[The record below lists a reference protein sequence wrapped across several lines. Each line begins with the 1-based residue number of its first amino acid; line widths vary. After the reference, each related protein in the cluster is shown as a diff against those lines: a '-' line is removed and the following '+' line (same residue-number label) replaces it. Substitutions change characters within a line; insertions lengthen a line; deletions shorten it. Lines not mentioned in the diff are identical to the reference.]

1 MKTRIQVSSLI
12 ISLLFIISIP
22 TFGQDIEVF
31 NTDVNTDIK
40 PWTNL
45 DFYNDPSN
53 FQFAIVSDN
62 AGGTRQGIFDLAVK
76 KLNMMM
82 PEFVLSVGDLIQGYT
97 EDTSS
102 IKVQW
107 DDFNQ
112 KVDKLK
118 MPFFYLPGNH
128 DITNL
133 VMQKE
138 WEKRY
143 GRRYYQF
150 TYKGVLFI
158 ILDSNDDEDH
168 NLTEAQTTFALNA
181 LEENPEARW
190 TFVLMHHPIWKYD
203 TGGRFEKIED
213 KLSNRKHT
221 VIAGH
226 EHHYQ
231 YIERKNSNYY
241 VLATT
246 GGGSGLVGN
255 RFGSFDHFVWMTMTD
270 NGPVMANLRLDGILA
285 HDISNATTE
294 KMARTMLS
302 NTNFKFLVLTNQDKK
317 FKDGTAYL
325 HFNNTA
331 DVPLNVDLSFYHHH
345 QVDINPSSEK
355 IKLMPGE
362 EKVVE
367 IALNAHEP
375 VTYEELGFLRYYW
388 KLSYD
393 GAEYKDFYLDGN
405 ADFAITPGAPDYYK
419 PVTPQFVEAAD
430 ITFNQ
435 PFVLLDL
442 QLKINDQNT
451 ESESFPKTLRIDEST
466 SLEVVLKNDKN
477 QSTAPAIKSYEK
489 LSYLKGKKVK
499 KAIPGLSFS
508 YYEGNWS
515 GIPDFD
521 KLTPE
526 KEGVTD
532 DFDVGDIAD
541 SKENFGI
548 RFTGYIEVPEEGMY
562 YFRCRADEAASLKIH
577 DKLICVDGTG
587 TAFIEHE
594 KQAGS
599 TGAIALSEGMHPV
612 EIDYYENLGNER
624 LRFYYK
630 TSEEADWN
638 FMELEDQFR
647 TTKKK

>member
-1 MKTRIQVSSLI
+1 MKTQNQISFFAI
-12 ISLLFIISIP
+12 ILFMVFSISA
-22 TFGQDIEVF
+22 FSQDSDQF
-31 NTDVNTDIK
+31 KSDVETKLK

-62 AGGTRQGIFDLAVK
+62 SGGTRQGIFDSAVK

-82 PEFVLSVGDLIQGYT
+82 PEFVLSIGDLIQGYT

-107 DDFNQ
+107 DEFNQ
-112 KVDKLK
+112 KVDKLN

-128 DITNL
+128 DITNM

-138 WEKRY
+138 WENRY

-158 ILDSNDDEDH
+158 ILDSNDDDDH
-168 NLTEAQTTFALNA
+168 NLTEAQTSFALNA
-181 LEENPEARW
+181 LKENPDARW

-203 TGGRFEKIED
+203 TGGRFEKIEEA
-213 KLSNRKHT
+213 LNNRKHT

-231 YIERKNSNYY
+231 YIERNESNYY

-246 GGGSGLVGN
+246 GGGSGLIGN
-255 RFGSFDHFVWMTMTD
+255 RFGSFDHIVWMTMTD

-285 HDISNATTE
+285 HDITNATTE
-294 KMARTMLS
+294 KMAGAMLA
-302 NTNFKFLVLTNQDKK
+302 NTNFKYLVLTNQGNK
-317 FKDGTAYL
+317 FQDGTAYL

-331 DVPLNVDLSFYHHH
+331 DIALNVELSFYHHH
-345 QVDINPSSEK
+345 QVDILKSKQK

-362 EKVVE
+362 EKVME
-367 IALNAHEP
+367 ISLEAHEQID
-375 VTYEELGFLRYYW
+375 YDDLGYLRYYW

-405 ADFAITPGAPDYYK
+405 ADFSIASGTPDYFK
-419 PVTPQFVEAAD
+419 PQTPEFVGSTK
-430 ITFNQ
+430 ITFNN
-435 PFVLLDL
+435 PFDLLKTE
-442 QLKINDQNT
+442 LKINGVKADMKSFSDKN
-451 ESESFPKTLRIDEST
+451 ELSESTD
-466 SLEVVLKNDKN
+466 LEVVLANDKN
-477 QSTAPAIKSYEK
+477 QSTARAQKSYEK
-489 LSYLKGKKVK
+489 ISYLKGKKVK
-499 KAIPGLSFS
+499 KAVPGLTYA
-508 YYEGNWS
+508 YYEGNYS
-515 GIPDFD
+515 GIPDFNE
-521 KLTPE
+521 LVPVR
-526 KEGVTD
+526 EGVTD
-532 DFDVGDIAD
+532 DFDVGDIAER
-541 SKENFGI
+541 KNNFGI
-548 RFTGYIEVPEEGMY
+548 RFTGYIEIPEEGMY
-562 YFRCRADEAASLKIH
+562 YFRCRADEAGTLKIH
-577 DKLICVDGTG
+577 DKLICEDGTG
-587 TAFIEHE
+587 AAFIERE

-599 TGAIALSEGMHPV
+599 TGAIALSKGMHPV

-630 TSEEADWN
+630 MSEEANWI
-638 FMELEDQFR
+638 FMDLEDLFR
-647 TTKKK
+647 TKSRK